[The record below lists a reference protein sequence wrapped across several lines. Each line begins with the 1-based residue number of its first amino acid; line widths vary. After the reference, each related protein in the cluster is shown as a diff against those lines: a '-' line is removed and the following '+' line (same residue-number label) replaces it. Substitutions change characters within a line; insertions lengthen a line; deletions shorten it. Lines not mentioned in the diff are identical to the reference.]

1 MHLYKSYILH
11 IYICRWILVSSHH
24 AMSYNAMTWTA
35 CVRVCLYVCVR
46 VWHDS
51 WRKIAWMHDSISYK
65 PAECNEPLI
74 YWLLPIQGNVLS
86 CPVTSC
92 QVLDSIHDM
101 HARLQGKRPVQAS
114 RIEMADMAGQC
125 WTRMYSE
132 GLRLDGM
139 LCALAELRV
148 GCERLSSCGR
158 AHFNALLNRLEKPKE
173 SIVTAIVRER
183 RIL

>member
-1 MHLYKSYILH
+1 MHLYKAYIN
-11 IYICRWILVSSHH
+11 ITCICIWICIWICICICICKWILVSSHH

-51 WRKIAWMHDSISYK
+51 WRKNAWMHDSISCK

-114 RIEMADMAGQC
+114 RIEMADMAGHAC
-125 WTRMYSE
+125 TSCTVKACGWMVCFVLWRS
-132 GLRLDGM
+132 
-139 LCALAELRV
+139 
-148 GCERLSSCGR
+148 CEWDVSDCR
-158 AHFNALLNRLEKPKE
+158 AAGERTSTHF
-173 SIVTAIVRER
+173 
-183 RIL
+183 